1 MDIKELEALV
11 KLLEKSSLSEIEIE
25 EDTRRIRLT
34 KEAPAPVTHMIAA
47 PAHHHAP
54 VTDQTGGGSSAPV
67 ASLGQ
72 EIIEEE
78 EHLHTINSPMVG
90 TYYSASAPGEPLF
103 VLVGDRVDANQTVCI
118 VEAMKIMN
126 EVAAKEACI
135 IEKILVENGEPIEFG
150 QPLFAIKPLG

>member
-47 PAHHHAP
+47 PAQQAP
-54 VTDQTGGGSSAPV
+54 VIDQAGGGASAFAP
-67 ASLGQ
+67 SLGQ

-103 VLVGDRVDANQTVCI
+103 VLVGDRVEANQTVCI